1 MVVAAAAHD
10 GDGDELQRQSNGDGD
25 GNAMACGSSVP
36 LCTENTCPDK
46 YNSSAVYPPYPSQIP
61 GPSGVDKID
70 IRAVTNGYT
79 WAPGGATAG
88 YVMDLGP
95 LLSSP
100 NKNSTYYAFWFVRS
114 CYPLL
119 GCSGV
124 KIAVR
129 GR

>member
-1 MVVAAAAHD
+1 MRPSPMTIFWVPT
-10 GDGDELQRQSNGDGD
+10 EL
-25 GNAMACGSSVP
+25 
-36 LCTENTCPDK
+36 
-46 YNSSAVYPPYPSQIP
+46 SAQKDLVLWGIYPPYPSQIP

-70 IRAVTNGYT
+70 IRAVTNGYI
-79 WAPGGATAG
+79 WATGGATAG

-100 NKNSTYYAFWFVRS
+100 KKNSTYYAFWFVRS